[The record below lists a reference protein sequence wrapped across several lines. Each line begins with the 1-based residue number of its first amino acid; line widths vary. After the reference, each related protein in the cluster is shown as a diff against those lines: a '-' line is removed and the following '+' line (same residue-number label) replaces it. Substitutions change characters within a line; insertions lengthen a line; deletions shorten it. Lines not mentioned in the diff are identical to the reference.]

1 MSAHW
6 QKPRGI
12 QERIV
17 VRGAL
22 VLETPT
28 HLGNGDVEGPLDMP
42 LLLDPLEGR
51 ALLTGTSIAGALRNY
66 LRAQDATLAEI
77 LFGAV
82 SDEENHQ
89 SPFVVDDALEKPGE
103 KPKVELRDGVAIDPQ
118 TRTAEA
124 KKKFDIELL
133 EAGTEFHLSFELL
146 VLKERADELRRAFA
160 LALKGLEKGEVRL
173 GKRKRR
179 GFGRCLVKEWCVHRY
194 EVTTPAGMIAW
205 LEGRLSSEQKGP
217 DIAFLLGVPVEGQ
230 THRPVCTLEGTFVVD
245 GSLLIKSGLGEA
257 DAPDFVHLRSK
268 RNGKE
273 VPVLS
278 GTSLAGALRARAL
291 RIANTLG
298 KDGKQITDNL
308 FGYRREKE
316 EDQEKLTASK
326 LWTEET
332 VIENG
337 LDLVHTRVKID
348 RFTGGSYPGALFSE
362 QPVFGKLNAETTVKI
377 SVRLEN
383 PSDGEVG
390 LLLLLLKDL
399 WTGDLPLGGESG
411 IGRGRLKGKQ
421 ASLKYNGKIWTFIQG
436 NRMLR
441 VEGDRAKLE
450 SFVKAF
456 TEGEI

>member
-1 MSAHW
+1 MSIQW
-6 QKPRGI
+6 QNPRGI
-12 QERIV
+12 QERII
-17 VRGAL
+17 VRGVL

-28 HLGNGDVEGPLDMP
+28 HLGNGDAEGPLDMP

-77 LFGAV
+77 LFGVV
-82 SDEENHQ
+82 SDEESRQ
-89 SPFVVDDALEKPGE
+89 SPLVVDDALGE

-118 TRTAEA
+118 TGTAEA

-133 EAGTEFHLSFELL
+133 EAGTEFPLSFELL
-146 VLKERADELRRAFA
+146 VLRERADELRRAFA
-160 LALKGLEKGEVRL
+160 LALQGLERGEVRL

-179 GFGRCLVKEWCVHRY
+179 GFGCCRVKEWCVHRY

-205 LEGRLSSEQKGP
+205 LEGRPSSEQKGP
-217 DIAFLLGVPVEGQ
+217 DIASLLGVPVEGQ
-230 THRPVCTLEGTFVVD
+230 THCPVCTLEGTFVVD
-245 GSLLIKSGLGEA
+245 GSLLIRSGFGEA

-273 VPVLS
+273 VSVLS

-291 RIANTLG
+291 RIVNTLG
-298 KDGKQITDNL
+298 KNGKQITDNL

-316 EDQEKLTASK
+316 EGQEKLTASK

-337 LDLVHTRVKID
+337 LDLVHARVKID
-348 RFTGGSYPGALFSE
+348 RFTGGSYAGALFSE

-399 WTGDLPLGGESG
+399 WTGDLSLGGESG
-411 IGRGRLKGKQ
+411 VGRGRLKGKQ
-421 ASLKYNGKIWTFIQG
+421 ASLKYNGKTWTFIQENG
-436 NRMLR
+436 MLR
-441 VEGDRAKLE
+441 VEGDRAELE